1 MAARVVVAAPPQFL
15 KKGRAW
21 RRRLG
26 PPDGGGLCR
35 KGRRAF
41 GPRVVD
47 SPAGNAYEVSV
58 TGMPFCHICHS
69 KHGGKSAT
77 SGGFPPARQGGCLVF
92 TNWRPSFLKAPTTT
106 LTPAGRVHCPLSG
119 SEHNPWHRGP
129 LGPMDAIGPSA
140 PKAQA
145 PSGCKGFI
153 HTGGEAAHLHLPF
166 TIHHLPF
173 PQGVPHSPFP
183 NPQFLVPTVSL
194 SHSPHSQKYI
204 DIAP

>member
-1 MAARVVVAAPPQFL
+1 MASIGPNGPRCQGLCSLPLRGQWTRPAGVRVVVAAPPQFL

-106 LTPAGRVHCPLSG
+106 LTAKGVSYLSPL
-119 SEHNPWHRGP
+119 RT
-129 LGPMDAIGPSA
+129 L
-140 PKAQA
+140 
-145 PSGCKGFI
+145 
-153 HTGGEAAHLHLPF
+153 
-166 TIHHLPF
+166 
-173 PQGVPHSPFP
+173 
-183 NPQFLVPTVSL
+183 
-194 SHSPHSQKYI
+194 SQKGRQI
-204 DIAP
+204 SRPPGASFAP